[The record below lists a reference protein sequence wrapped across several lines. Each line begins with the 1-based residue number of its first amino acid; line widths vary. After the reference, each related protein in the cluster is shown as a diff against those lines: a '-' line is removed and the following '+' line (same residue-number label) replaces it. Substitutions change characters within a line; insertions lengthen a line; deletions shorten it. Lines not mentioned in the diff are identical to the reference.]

1 MPKVTMSFNT
11 PEENDELKMAQRGGD
26 YYCVLMEIRNIYRNH
41 EKYGSPKTASECLKS
56 IMEAVN
62 EAKTDDIS

>member
-1 MPKVTMSFNT
+1 MKAILEFNLPDDT
-11 PEENDELKMAQRGGD
+11 DELKLAQRGGD
-26 YYCVLMEIRNIYRNH
+26 YFCVIMEIRNIYRNH